1 MPSYYELI
9 KQSKLAGGSGG
20 GPQPI
25 LVPKLAIENGTYF
38 PVDDEADG
46 YSSVTVNVP
55 DVNDVAFVPPQ
66 KFKSD
71 GSALADY
78 KIYGSNGVKT
88 ENKTAVLPLTFTAK
102 AGNAIDW
109 TIEGNDELGEN
120 MVPLVTE
127 ANGWR
132 TGYRDKVHGH
142 YGSGQYIGEFLSQS
156 VSVDNNT
163 TVTIKAGGMNPEY
176 ASYESGTVYFF
187 DDSNTYIGY
196 ADFNNY
202 SGSAIS
208 VPLSATTLDFAIRT
222 GYTGFPAV
230 ESSDFWVMLVK
241 GSTAPDHYIPYQKGV
256 GERTANLF
264 DKTAAGAT
272 ANVYPSGSAVYAGS
286 ATTSVVLPCLPNTTY
301 TICKQLGE
309 RFTAYWTKSYPL
321 AQTAC
326 YGSISNNLATS
337 ITITTG
343 EDAQYVCA
351 FVHQEGTD
359 TASLADMLASIMI
372 IKGSTASETF
382 IPYGYKVPLTVSQ
395 QGQPD
400 KTVDIYI
407 GDSPLTE
414 GETVSKT
421 STGVDI
427 ELFDGENVIST
438 TLYNK
443 PETAITYT
451 ISTGVGEEVSGSYRI
466 PVTINSTTTNV
477 PIGDTPLIEDEYVSY
492 AEQKIYKYVDS
503 VLTPVD
509 PPSALPQISTANGEN
524 KLSIETEIQPDL
536 VDVALLTPI
545 ELIPVALGT
554 KTISVND
561 TYDASDDSLDGYSSV
576 VVNVPSPP
584 APVLISKSIAENG
597 TYTAASDEADGYSEV
612 TVNIR
617 SYSEVLDQGLQ
628 ATLQEEE

>member
-25 LVPKLAIENGTYF
+25 LVPKLAIENGTYY

-55 DVNDVAFVPPQ
+55 DVNDIAFVPPQ

-102 AGNAIDW
+102 AGNAVDW
-109 TIEGNDELGEN
+109 EIEGNDDNGTEQLFPFADINFSYRYGQTDLHIWSDSGKLFMQGIVYETSTAAQTWKDYLSFTLPAGTYACNTISTLQYGFTIGRYIKKKSDNSNILGADSTSFTIAEE
-120 MVPLVTE
+120 TE
-127 ANGWR
+127 V
-132 TGYRDKVHGH
+132 YL
-142 YGSGQYIGEFLSQS
+142 SFYIFNATISTATQI
-156 VSVDNNT
+156 
-163 TVTIKAGGMNPEY
+163 TVTLI
-176 ASYESGTVYFF
+176 V
-187 DDSNTYIGY
+187 
-196 ADFNNY
+196 
-202 SGSAIS
+202 
-208 VPLSATTLDFAIRT
+208 
-222 GYTGFPAV
+222 
-230 ESSDFWVMLVK
+230 
-241 GSTAPDHYIPYQKGV
+241 GSTAPDHYIPYQQGV
-256 GERTANLF
+256 GERTANLV
-264 DKTAAGAT
+264 DVSTEAKITIPTTSAQRYAVLSDVLSAGIYCLTYKVGNAGTAATLSYRVRHDGEWSGYVGT
-272 ANVYPSGSAVYAGS
+272 SYVYGVS
-286 ATTSVVLPCLPNTTY
+286 TT
-301 TICKQLGE
+301 
-309 RFTAYWTKSYPL
+309 
-321 AQTAC
+321 
-326 YGSISNNLATS
+326 
-337 ITITTG
+337 TITV
-343 EDAQYVCA
+343 A
-351 FVHQEGTD
+351 EGDQILIYNGTND
-359 TASLADMLASIMI
+359 SYSIANGKEVDVML
-372 IKGSTASETF
+372 IKGSTAPTTY
-382 IPYGYKVPLTVSQ
+382 IPYGYQIPIIVSQ
-395 QGQPD
+395 DGQTD

-421 STGVDI
+421 STGIDI
-427 ELFDGENVIST
+427 ELFEGENTVST

-443 PETAITYT
+443 PEMAITYS
-451 ISTGVGEEVSGSYRI
+451 IATGVGEEVSGSYRI

-524 KLSIETEIQPDL
+524 KLSIETEVQPDL

-584 APVLISKSIAENG
+584 APVLISKSITENG
-597 TYTAASDEADGYSEV
+597 TYAAASDEADGYSEV